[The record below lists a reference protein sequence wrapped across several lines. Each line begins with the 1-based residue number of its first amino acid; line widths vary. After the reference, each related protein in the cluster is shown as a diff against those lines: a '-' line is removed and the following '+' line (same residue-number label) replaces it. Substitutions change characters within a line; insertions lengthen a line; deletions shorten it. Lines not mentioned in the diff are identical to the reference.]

1 MAPKSHVSS
10 LPTVTPKLS
19 PPEMYRGP
27 KGNTDGEASAK
38 LDGLKAQ
45 ERFCTGEEKPEGSI
59 QKSEMGREHI
69 PTPAPRAEVRQSI
82 AKLKWPF

>member
-38 LDGLKAQ
+38 
-45 ERFCTGEEKPEGSI
+45 
-59 QKSEMGREHI
+59 
-69 PTPAPRAEVRQSI
+69 
-82 AKLKWPF
+82 